1 MKNFNIML
9 MGKLQKYEP
18 YGQAKLINMNIL
30 HVKKFYLLIKNKQQN
45 KLNPLKN
52 KLNNK

>member
-18 YGQAKLINMNIL
+18 YDQAKLINMNIL